1 MKKISMRQGIMI
13 VAGMIFSPA
22 VRLFSSFVSG
32 MGNQASWIAPVFS
45 GLFMLLFM
53 LVLWS
58 LIKENR
64 NFYQHLEYSFGSVI
78 SKIVAVLYII
88 WGVLLTSIQMRYY
101 SQRVASTIYTEI
113 AMDVFV
119 IILVG
124 ICVYSL
130 KNGISVL
137 ARMNELLLPLIAVVA
152 IFMLALLTPDIK
164 VKVLVP
170 VNDWASL
177 VHVSVFN
184 VASFGYLSF
193 ILFFVDEINDKESF
207 KKHGIISICA
217 LTLFSVWLFITVIG
231 TLGPHII
238 EKLPYPFFAVVKQIS
253 LGEFLQH
260 IEAFVI
266 TLWILSDFVLISFIG
281 ATTVKIYGNLTRSR
295 DLKEFYL
302 PFFTLCAILV
312 SIMGRTNHELEVLS
326 EKLFIPLN
334 LIFLFVIPFI
344 VFFVGKIKQKIIAN
358 KGKNMI
364 Y

>member
-1 MKKISMRQGIMI
+1 MI
-13 VAGMIFSPA
+13 VIGMIFSPA

-32 MGNQASWIAPVFS
+32 KGDQASWIAPIFS
-45 GLFMLLFM
+45 GIFMLVYMF
-53 LVLWS
+53 VLWS
-58 LIKENR
+58 LIKDNR
-64 NFYQHLEYSFGSVI
+64 NLYQHLEYSFGKVF
-78 SKIVAVLYII
+78 SKIIAVLYIV
-88 WGVLLTSIQMRYY
+88 WGVLLTSVQMRYY

-113 AMDVFV
+113 GMDVFV

-124 ICVYSL
+124 IIVYSL
-130 KNGISVL
+130 RNGISVL
-137 ARMNELLLPLIAVVA
+137 ARMNELLLPVIAVVA
-152 IFMLALLTPDIK
+152 IFMLAILTPDIK

-170 VNDWASL
+170 VNDWTSL

-184 VASFGYLSF
+184 LASFGYISF
-193 ILFFVDEINDKESF
+193 ILFFVDEINDRESF
-207 KKHGIISICA
+207 KKHAVISTIA
-217 LTLFSVWLFITVIG
+217 LTLFSIWLFITVIG

-281 ATTVKIYGNLTRSR
+281 GATVKLFANLTRSQNHS
-295 DLKEFYL
+295 EFNL
-302 PFFTLCAILV
+302 PFFTICATLV
-312 SIMGRTNHELEVLS
+312 GVMGRTNHELEVLS

-334 LIFLFVIPFI
+334 LIFLFLVPFI
-344 VFFVGKIKQKIIAN
+344 VLIFGKIKEKIIA
-358 KGKNMI
+358 KKQKNMV